1 MRKWPFKES
10 SVQYGIVGVER
21 SGFGD
26 ENVTSMTRRQNHWG
40 PVLRLPSLRAPVVLT
55 PLTEAW
61 MNQKKWDAASEKK
74 WSASGPLRYGLTH
87 RLCLTHTNIQM
98 HTYCICTFICC
109 LFQGHIVHYA
119 PQSLWDINKSDSETS
134 TRDKTK
140 HVRQQLTGCVRR
152 K

>member
-74 WSASGPLRYGLTH
+74 WSASEPLRYGLTH
-87 RLCLTHTNIQM
+87 RLCLSHTHKYTNAHVLYM
-98 HTYCICTFICC
+98 HIYLLFISGTYCPLC
-109 LFQGHIVHYA
+109 
-119 PQSLWDINKSDSETS
+119 S
-134 TRDKTK
+134 TEFMRQIKVTARRS
-140 HVRQQLTGCVRR
+140 HVTRPNMYGSS
-152 K
+152 

>member
-40 PVLRLPSLRAPVVLT
+40 TCPASAITAGTGCFDSPDWSVNEPEKVRRGVRKEMKCFRTTKVRSDTPSL
-55 PLTEAW
+55 
-61 MNQKKWDAASEKK
+61 SF
-74 WSASGPLRYGLTH
+74 
-87 RLCLTHTNIQM
+87 THTQM

-109 LFQGHIVHYA
+109 LFQGHMVHYA